1 MALASLNHVLKLLII
16 VLLKNLTSA
25 QFPDYYTAKIPTTW
39 INNNVSVVNVTKPL
53 TYPYYS
59 FNQSFG
65 PFMRILMLKEI
76 EKDMAYACG
85 FASNGEDDSFVFS
98 IGIVRLRQDSVGIRR
113 WSDLELVWFAKRN
126 HPIRENGTL
135 QLLQD
140 GDLVLKDVDGTLVWS
155 TSTAN
160 KFVSGIKMME
170 TGNLVLHDMY
180 NETVWQSFDHP
191 TDTLLPGQKLR
202 AGQRLVA
209 RVSSSNWTEGN
220 FFLSVTNQ
228 GLFAFY
234 ISNKPHMYFKFLA
247 TGERDSFNESYVKA
261 VNGTLALYIS
271 STEPNEPNAV
281 FSRPSR
287 MKFLRYDYDGHL
299 RSYAEGSDQ
308 QTDILADF
316 IGVCDYPIA
325 CGSLELCS
333 NGFCSCPG
341 PFKQSNDRQSN
352 GCVEVSPVECNG
364 RRSHK
369 MMRVLDVYYF
379 NYVDIEAAAL
389 RGTDVESCQELCM
402 RNCSCKVI
410 LFHYFT
416 NFSRGDCFLPSPVL
430 TLIND
435 AKKRSGYESSAFI
448 KIPNDTEKDTDSLA
462 ARRIGIIAGST
473 GGAFLLIAICVS
485 ILIAFKRKQ
494 TLQENNDDYS
504 DEISGTLR
512 FSYEQLKVATG
523 NFQQK
528 LGQGG
533 FGSVY
538 EGVLQDGQKV
548 AVKVLDGFGQGK
560 REFLAEVQTIG
571 SIHHVNLVR
580 LIGVCAEKEHKL
592 LVYDFMSNGSLD
604 KWIFD
609 IGSTQFTFNW
619 QIRKSIIH
627 DIAKGL
633 AYLHEE
639 CRQRIVHLDVKPQNI
654 LLDDKFCAKVSDF
667 GLAKLVDKDQ
677 SRIVT
682 RIRGTPGYLAPEWFS
697 AFITEKADVYS
708 FGVVAMEILCGR
720 KNVDYS
726 HSLEHPHLLSL
737 FMEKAENNLLID
749 MIGNYNDDLQCNT
762 SEVVRMMKLAVWC
775 LQSDFTLRPSM
786 SMVVKVI
793 EGTMDIETQLDY
805 SVPNSRTI
813 AAIKRVADTTT
824 TLFPSILSGPR

>member
-1 MALASLNHVLKLLII
+1 MDLPSVKHLLKLLII
-16 VLLKNLTSA
+16 VLLENLTLA
-25 QFPDYYTAKIPTTW
+25 QFPVYHTVKTPTTW
-39 INNNVSVVNVTKPL
+39 INNNVSSINVTKPFI
-53 TYPYYS
+53 YPFYS
-59 FNQSFG
+59 FNQSSG

-76 EKDMAYACG
+76 EKDMGYACG

-98 IGIVRLRQDSVGIRR
+98 IGIVRLHRDYEGTQR
-113 WSDLELVWFAKRN
+113 WTDLELLWFANRN
-126 HPIRENGTL
+126 HPVRENGTL

-155 TSTAN
+155 TGTAN
-160 KFVSGIKMME
+160 KFVSGIKMMD

-180 NETVWQSFDHP
+180 NQTVWQSFDHP
-191 TDTLLPGQKLR
+191 TDALLPGQKLR

-209 RVSSSNWTEGN
+209 RVSSSNWTEGKYYI
-220 FFLSVTNQ
+220 SVTNQ

-234 ISNKPHMYFKFLA
+234 ISDKPQMYFKFLVS
-247 TGERDSFNESYVKA
+247 GDRDSFDESYVKA

-299 RSYAEGSDQ
+299 QAYTEGNDHPN
-308 QTDILADF
+308 DLLADF
-316 IGVCDYPIA
+316 IGFCDYPTA
-325 CGSLELCS
+325 CGSLELCA

-341 PFKQSNDRQSN
+341 AFIKSNDRQNN
-352 GCVEVSPVECNG
+352 GCVEVSPVECDG
-364 RRSHK
+364 QHSHR
-369 MMRVLDVYYF
+369 MERVSDVYYF
-379 NYVDIEAAAL
+379 NYVDTDAAAL
-389 RGTDVESCQELCM
+389 RGTDEERCQEMCLK
-402 RNCSCKVI
+402 NCSCKVV
-410 LFHYFT
+410 LFRYFT
-416 NFSRGDCFLPSPVL
+416 NFSSGDCYLPSPVL
-430 TLIND
+430 SLIND
-435 AKKRSGYESSAFI
+435 GKERSVYESSAFI
-448 KIPNDTEKDTDSLA
+448 KLPNNEEKSKSTA
-462 ARRIGIIAGST
+462 ARRHGIIAGST
-473 GGAFLLIAICVS
+473 GAIFILIALTVG
-485 ILIAFKRKQ
+485 ILIAFNRKQ

-504 DEISGTLR
+504 GEISGLVR
-512 FSYEQLKVATG
+512 FSYEQLKMATG
-523 NFQQK
+523 NFQKK

-560 REFLAEVQTIG
+560 KEFLAEIQTIG

-580 LIGVCAEKEHKL
+580 LIGVCAEKEHTL

-604 KWIFD
+604 IWIF
-609 IGSTQFTFNW
+609 GTTSTQFTLDW
-619 QIRKSIIH
+619 QIRRKIIH

-639 CRQRIVHLDVKPQNI
+639 CMQRIVHLDVKPQNI
-654 LLDDKFCAKVSDF
+654 LLDDNFCAKVSDF

-677 SRIVT
+677 SHIVT
-682 RIRGTPGYLAPEWFS
+682 RIRGTPGYLAPEWCG

-726 HSLEHPHLLSL
+726 HSQEHPHLLSL
-737 FMEKAENNLLID
+737 FMTKAKNNQLID
-749 MIGNYNDDLQCNT
+749 VIGNYSDDPQCNT
-762 SEVVRMMKLAVWC
+762 SEVIRMMKLAVWC

-793 EGTMDIETQLDY
+793 EGTMDIESYLDY
-805 SVPNSRTI
+805 SVPNSQTI
-813 AAIKRVADTTT
+813 AAIKRVAATTT

>member
-1 MALASLNHVLKLLII
+1 MALPFVKHLLKLLII
-16 VLLKNLTSA
+16 VLVENLTLS
-25 QFPDYYTAKIPTTW
+25 QFPDYHMVKIPTTW
-39 INNNVSVVNVTKPL
+39 INNNVSAINVTKPL

-59 FNQSFG
+59 FNQSSG

-76 EKDMAYACG
+76 DKDMGYACG
-85 FASNGEDDSFVFS
+85 FASNGEDDSFVLS
-98 IGIVRLRQDSVGIRR
+98 IGIVRLHQDYVGAQH
-113 WSDLELVWFAKRN
+113 WTNLELVWFANRN

-140 GDLVLKDVDGTLVWS
+140 GDFVLKDVDGTLVWS

-160 KFVSGIKMME
+160 KFISGIKMME

-180 NETVWQSFDHP
+180 NQTVWQSFDHP
-191 TDTLLPGQKLR
+191 TEALLPGQKLR
-202 AGQRLVA
+202 AGQRLVP
-209 RVSSSNWTEGN
+209 RSSSSNWTEGN
-220 FFLSVTNQ
+220 YYLSVTNQ

-234 ISNKPHMYFKFLA
+234 ISDKPQMYFKFLVR
-247 TGERDSFNESYVKA
+247 GERDSFGESYVKA

-281 FSRPSR
+281 ISRPSR

-299 RSYAEGSDQ
+299 RAYTEGSDQ
-308 QTDILADF
+308 PNDLLTDF
-316 IGVCDYPIA
+316 IGFCDYPTA
-325 CGSLELCS
+325 CGSMELCS
-333 NGFCSCPG
+333 NGLCSCPG
-341 PFKQSNDRQSN
+341 SLRKSNDRQNN
-352 GCVEVSPVECNG
+352 GCVEISPVKCDG
-364 RRSHK
+364 PHSHR
-369 MMRVLDVYYF
+369 MERVSDVYYF
-379 NYVDIEAAAL
+379 NYVDIDAAAL
-389 RGTDVESCQELCM
+389 RGTDEESCQDLCLK
-402 RNCSCKVI
+402 NCGCKVV
-410 LFHYFT
+410 LFRYFT
-416 NFSRGDCFLPSPVL
+416 NFSSGDCYLPSPVL
-430 TLIND
+430 SLIND
-435 AKKRSGYESSAFI
+435 EKERRVYESSAFI
-448 KIPNDTEKDTDSLA
+448 KLPNDAEKSKSTA

-473 GGAFLLIAICVS
+473 VGTVLLIALTAGIF
-485 ILIAFKRKQ
+485 IAFNRKK
-494 TLQENNDDYS
+494 TLQENDDDYS
-504 DEISGTLR
+504 EEISGILR
-512 FSYEQLKVATG
+512 FSYEQLKMATR
-523 NFQQK
+523 NFQQR
-528 LGQGG
+528 LGHGG

-538 EGVLQDGQKV
+538 GGVLQDGQRV

-560 REFLAEVQTIG
+560 KEFLAEIQTIG

-604 KWIFD
+604 KWIF
-609 IGSTQFTFNW
+609 GTTSTQFTLDW
-619 QIRKSIIH
+619 QIRRRIIH

-639 CRQRIVHLDVKPQNI
+639 CMQRIVHLDVKPQNI
-654 LLDDKFCAKVSDF
+654 LLDDNLCAKVSDF

-720 KNVDYS
+720 KNLDYS

-737 FMEKAENNLLID
+737 FMTKAQNNQLID
-749 MIGNYNDDLQCNT
+749 MIGNYSDDPQCNT
-762 SEVVRMMKLAVWC
+762 SEAIRMMKLAVWC

-786 SMVVKVI
+786 SMVVKVL
-793 EGTMDIETQLDY
+793 EGTMDIESHLDY
-805 SVPNSRTI
+805 NVPNLQTI
-813 AAIKRVADTTT
+813 AAIQRVTDTTS